1 MSERDRINGWNEEM
15 LHSYHDGELSGLRR
29 WRFER
34 QLRRSSALRAELDRF
49 ASLGEALRARD
60 ATAPAPDLWDAIAQ
74 RLPAADARAAEVVE
88 DAPSWPAWLS
98 PAWLSPSGWFKPI
111 GAVVATAAVAAV
123 LYSGFWQEAPVAGG
137 VVRWIDSG
145 ERGVMVLDDDPEI
158 TIIWVLDG
166 AVEGAWIGGR
176 SDEV

>member
-15 LHSYHDGELSGLRR
+15 LHSYHDGELSGFRR
-29 WRFER
+29 WRLER
-34 QLRRSSALRAELDRF
+34 QLRRSSALRGELLRLE
-49 ASLGEALRARD
+49 SLGDALREHD
-60 ATAPAPDLWDAIAQ
+60 TTAPAPDLWEAIAQ
-74 RLPAADARAAEVVE
+74 RLPAIDARAAGVVE

-98 PAWLSPSGWFKPI
+98 PAGWAKPI
-111 GAVVATAAVAAV
+111 GALAATAAVAAV
-123 LYSGFWQEAPVAGG
+123 FYSGLWQEAPVAGG

-145 ERGVMVLDDDPEI
+145 DRGVMVLDDDPEI